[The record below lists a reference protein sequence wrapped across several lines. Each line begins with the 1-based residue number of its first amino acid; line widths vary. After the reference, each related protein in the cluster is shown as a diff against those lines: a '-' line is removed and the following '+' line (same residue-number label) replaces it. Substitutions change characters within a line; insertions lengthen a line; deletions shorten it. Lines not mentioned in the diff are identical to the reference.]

1 MKRILSIITALTV
14 FAGSAFA
21 DEGMW
26 LLPLLEKMNGKAM
39 KELGC
44 ELTPK
49 QIYNINNK
57 SLKDAIVQ
65 FGSGCTGEIISK
77 DGLLV
82 TNHHCGYSNIQQL
95 STVEH
100 DYLKDGYWA
109 MNRSEELPCE
119 GLTVTFLEYMKDVT
133 KILEKAEKK
142 ARKEFGEDE
151 AKVAEAVN
159 QAAEAL
165 IKEAEEAN
173 PYCTVNIETFYNNNV
188 YYLIVYKTYTD
199 VRFVGAPPSSI
210 GKFGA
215 DTDNWM
221 WPRHTGDFSLF
232 RVYADKN
239 NNPAEY
245 SSENVPLKAKN
256 HLKISL
262 AGVKEGDYTM
272 IMGYP

>member
-1 MKRILSIITALTV
+1 MKKTLTIILLTV
-14 FAGSAFA
+14 LAGLSARA

-49 QIYNINNK
+49 QIYNINNT

-65 FGSGCTGEIISK
+65 FGGGCTGEIVSK
-77 DGLLV
+77 DGLLL

-133 KILEKAEKK
+133 KVLEKAEKK
-142 ARKEFGEDE
+142 AVKEFGEDE

-159 QAAEAL
+159 KAAETL

-173 PYCTVNIETFYNNNV
+173 PYCH
-188 YYLIVYKTYTD
+188 
-199 VRFVGAPPSSI
+199 
-210 GKFGA
+210 GKIL
-215 DTDNWM
+215 
-221 WPRHTGDFSLF
+221 SL
-232 RVYADKN
+232 
-239 NNPAEY
+239 
-245 SSENVPLKAKN
+245 
-256 HLKISL
+256 
-262 AGVKEGDYTM
+262 
-272 IMGYP
+272 